1 MVPLIGFSK
10 LHLILALPNI
20 LAHYN
25 ITISYY
31 VQVNSL
37 WLKSNVVSKWASK
50 KLWGVTIYFAVDGTL
65 CSAIRYQEKKI
76 YNYSLIWTLCIW
88 NIGKITCKNVQKSFI
103 LFVLLHHSI
112 FINKIFSL
120 WICSSCICSTFMHCQ

>member
-1 MVPLIGFSK
+1 MVLLIGYSK

-50 KLWGVTIYFAVDGTL
+50 KLWGGGG
-65 CSAIRYQEKKI
+65 
-76 YNYSLIWTLCIW
+76 SL
-88 NIGKITCKNVQKSFI
+88 FI
-103 LFVLLHHSI
+103 LLLMVHYVQLSDI
-112 FINKIFSL
+112 KKRKNII
-120 WICSSCICSTFMHCQ
+120 IP